1 MGVCCTK
8 NECVILENSILSN
21 KKCDSEN
28 SFDDMIMETSSKINK
43 SNIKIENNENIN
55 NIKFNPGPILRL
67 MLQKQ
72 FNKVEL
78 NNDKDLNGSTDI
90 VKV

>member
-8 NECVILENSILSN
+8 NECVILENSKLSN
-21 KKCDSEN
+21 KKTESEY
-28 SFDDMIMETSSKINK
+28 SFDDLIIETYSKNDK
-43 SNIKIENNENIN
+43 SNIKIENNGNIN
-55 NIKFNPGPILRL
+55 NIKFTPGPILRL

-78 NNDKDLNGSTDI
+78 NNDKNLNGSTDI